1 MSETDTNERRSAG
14 YGAAAMAE
22 APYLRTVRA
31 AYDAIA
37 EGYAERFAGELE
49 AKPRAGCSAPS
60 PSWWRPATPD
70 RWPTSG
76 AAPAT

>member
-1 MSETDTNERRSAG
+1 MAATGWPFWRSFVSETDTNECRSAG

-37 EGYAERFAGELE
+37 EGYAERFA
-49 AKPRAGCSAPS
+49 A
-60 PSWWRPATPD
+60 
-70 RWPTSG
+70 
-76 AAPAT
+76 